1 MPLPCFGGSWWA
13 PERHF
18 VMMTEIIPAALIVED
33 NELDKWLTIGFL
45 KQHGWQVHDFSTAEA
60 ALKYIQ
66 DNPRAVFSI
75 ALVDIQLP
83 GMSGIEFIR
92 RLNHA
97 RPEIQ
102 VVVVT
107 GHLPIKHGKPEI
119 LDVSSPNL
127 QIIMAIEKPLTKVH
141 LDALWK
147 KLHLPLELLPA
158 PAPGTTKHSVD
169 PAYLAA

>member
-13 PERHF
+13 PERLF
-18 VMMTEIIPAALIVED
+18 VMMTEITPAALIVED

-147 KLHLPLELLPA
+147 KLHLSEHLTSVLEKA
-158 PAPGTTKHSVD
+158 C
-169 PAYLAA
+169 